1 VSETKRLAAKTAL
14 VVAAAALVGVSAFAE
29 ERHERGTNTWRE
41 RGGQIRREGA
51 GDSGQRS
58 RRDETRNDG
67 AVRERSP
74 RRESGSG
81 SEIEVRGTRDRSSD
95 ANRYERGERS
105 RTERSDRTRIERGDR
120 NRSSERGERG
130 DRGYDR
136 NRGSDNRN
144 RGSYDRDRNRGSSDH
159 NRNRNYGRN
168 DRNHH
173 DRNYGR
179 QPYYAHGR
187 VSRVHPYN
195 GGYRIW
201 IDGARY
207 PFFVPSRY
215 YHRDRF
221 RIGLSIRLGGWY
233 NDGGYYDYYDGRST
247 GELYG
252 VVESVDYRRN
262 TFVVRNEATG
272 NFVTVIARD
281 AEADRLRAGDVVEI
295 WGDWSRRG
303 YFEAR
308 DVDRVDSEYREY
320 RR

>member
-1 VSETKRLAAKTAL
+1 MAVA
-14 VVAAAALVGVSAFAE
+14 AAAALVGVSAFAE
-29 ERHERGTNTWRE
+29 ERPERGTNAWRE
-41 RGGQIRREGA
+41 RGGAIRREGA
-51 GDSGQRS
+51 RDSQERT
-58 RRDETRNDG
+58 RRDETRN
-67 AVRERSP
+67 ER
-74 RRESGSG
+74 RRESG
-81 SEIEVRGTRDRSSD
+81 SEIEVRGSRERSSERERSIDRERSSERRDRGGYDRDRSHD
-95 ANRYERGERS
+95 
-105 RTERSDRTRIERGDR
+105 
-120 NRSSERGERG
+120 RGERG
-130 DRGYDR
+130 DRGSYER
-136 NRGSDNRN
+136 NRSHD
-144 RGSYDRDRNRGSSDH
+144 
-159 NRNRNYGRN
+159 RN
-168 DRNHH
+168 DRGRYESNRHRS
-173 DRNYGR
+173 DRGR
-179 QPYYAHGR
+179 QPYYHHGR

-195 GGYRIW
+195 GGYRVW

-207 PFFVPSRY
+207 PFFVPHRH

-272 NFVTVIARD
+272 NYVTVVARGR
-281 AEADRLRAGDVVEI
+281 EADRLRSGDVVEI

-308 DVDRVDSEYREY
+308 DVDRVDSYY